1 MHMMSTVKEI
11 MTPRVVTIA
20 PDQTIETAARLMTR
34 HSISSLV
41 VCEDEAIIGIITE
54 RDITSR
60 IVAVGQN
67 PREITV
73 SEIMSP
79 DIVTCAPS
87 TTLAEACETMQ
98 QNRIKKLAV
107 FDDSQLKGIISLT
120 DIAQRHPEL
129 MEKLNNM
136 REKRNGNGV
145 DDIIN
150 LIQCDEGHHL
160 EFKAS
165 LRVDRQSGNA
175 NPALELVV
183 MKTIC
188 AFMNAEGGTLLI
200 GLTDDN
206 KVIGIDDDYPLIKGH
221 DRDGYQNFIISKLS
235 NCVGNYFLQYV
246 SVSFHNLLGKDL
258 CQVDVRPSD
267 KPAYLSNKGKQEFVV
282 RTGNNSR
289 PFKISEAAQYI
300 TKRWG

>member
-1 MHMMSTVKEI
+1 
-11 MTPRVVTIA
+11 MTPRVVTIS
-20 PDQTIETAARLMTR
+20 PDQTIEYAARIMTR

-41 VCEDEAIIGIITE
+41 VSEKDEIIGIITE

-60 IVAVGQN
+60 IVAVGQD
-67 PREITV
+67 PKEVKV
-73 SEIMSP
+73 SDIMSP
-79 DIVTCAPS
+79 DIVTCSPS
-87 TTLAEACETMQ
+87 TSLSEACERMQ

-107 FDDSQLKGIISLT
+107 FDDTELKGIVSLT

-129 MEKLNNM
+129 LGKLTKM

-165 LRVDRQSGNA
+165 LRVDRKTGQA
-175 NPALELVV
+175 NPSLELVV

-188 AFMNAEGGTLLI
+188 AFLNADGGTLLI
-200 GLTDDN
+200 GLSDDN
-206 KVIGIDDDYPLIKGH
+206 KVVGVNDDYPLIKGN
-221 DRDGYQNFIISKLS
+221 DRDGFQNFIITQIS
-235 NCVGNYFLQYV
+235 NNIGNYYLQYV
-246 SVSFHNLLGKDL
+246 QVSFHNLLGRDL
-258 CQVDVRPSD
+258 CQVDVTPSD
-267 KPAYLSNKGKQEFVV
+267 KPAYLSNKGKQDFIV

-300 TKRWG
+300 AKRWG

>member
-1 MHMMSTVKEI
+1 MMSTVREI
-11 MTPRVVTIA
+11 MTPRVVTIS
-20 PDQTIETAARLMTR
+20 PDQTIESAARLMTR

-41 VCEDEAIIGIITE
+41 VSQGAEIIGILTE

-67 PREITV
+67 PREVTV
-73 SEIMSP
+73 SEIMSS
-79 DIVTCAPS
+79 DIVTCSPS

-98 QNRIKKLAV
+98 RNRIKKLAV
-107 FDDSQLKGIISLT
+107 FEDMELKGIVSLT

-129 MEKLNNM
+129 IEKLTQM

-150 LIQCDEGHHL
+150 LIQCDEGMHL
-160 EFKAS
+160 EFKSS
-165 LRVDRQSGNA
+165 LLVDRGTGNA

-183 MKTIC
+183 LKTIC
-188 AFMNAEGGTLLI
+188 AFLNAEGGTLLI

-206 KVIGIDDDYPLIKGH
+206 KVAGIDDDYPLIKGQN
-221 DRDGYQNFIISKLS
+221 RDGFQNRVFTQVS
-235 NCVGNYFLQYV
+235 NNIGNFYLQYV
-246 SVSFHNLLGKDL
+246 NVSFHNILGKDL
-258 CQVDVRPSD
+258 CQVDVSSSD
-267 KPAYLSNKGKQEFVV
+267 RPAYLINKGNQDFIV
-282 RTGNNSR
+282 RSGNNSR

>member
-1 MHMMSTVKEI
+1 MMSTVKEI
-11 MTPRVVTIA
+11 MTPRVVTVS
-20 PDQTIETAARLMTR
+20 PDQSIEAAARLMTR

-41 VCEDEAIIGIITE
+41 VSNGDDILGIVTE

-67 PREITV
+67 PKEVKVTD
-73 SEIMSP
+73 IMSP
-79 DIVTCAPS
+79 EIVSCEPN

-98 QNRIKKLAV
+98 RNRIRKLAV
-107 FDDSQLKGIISLT
+107 FDDHGLKGIVSLT

-129 MEKLNNM
+129 MDKLEKM
-136 REKRNGNGV
+136 REKRNGGGV
-145 DDIIN
+145 EDIIN
-150 LIQCDEGHHL
+150 LIQCDEGMHL

-165 LRVDRQSGNA
+165 FRVDRTSGNI

-183 MKTIC
+183 LKTIC
-188 AFMNAEGGTLLI
+188 AFLNAEGGTLLI

-206 KVIGIDDDYPLIKGH
+206 KVAGIDDDYPLIKGQN
-221 DRDGYQNFIISKLS
+221 RDGFQNLLITQVS
-235 NCVGNYFLQYV
+235 NRVGNFYLQYV
-246 SVSFHNLLGKDL
+246 NVTFHNLLGKDL
-258 CQVDVRPSD
+258 CQVDVAPSHR
-267 KPAYLSNKGKQEFVV
+267 PAYLNNKGKQEFIV

-300 TKRWG
+300 TRRWG

>member
-1 MHMMSTVKEI
+1 
-11 MTPRVVTIA
+11 MTPRVVTIS
-20 PDQTIETAARLMTR
+20 PDQTIESAARLMTR

-41 VCEDEAIIGIITE
+41 VSQGAEIIGILTE

-67 PREITV
+67 PREVTV
-73 SEIMSP
+73 SEIMSS
-79 DIVTCAPS
+79 DIVTCSPS

-98 QNRIKKLAV
+98 RNRIKKLAV
-107 FDDSQLKGIISLT
+107 FEDMELKGIVSLT

-129 MEKLNNM
+129 IEKLTQM

-150 LIQCDEGHHL
+150 LIQCDEGMHL
-160 EFKAS
+160 EFKSS
-165 LRVDRQSGNA
+165 LLVDRGTGNA

-183 MKTIC
+183 LKTIC
-188 AFMNAEGGTLLI
+188 AFLNAEGGTLLI

-206 KVIGIDDDYPLIKGH
+206 KVAGIDDDYPLIKGQN
-221 DRDGYQNFIISKLS
+221 RDGFQNRVFTQVS
-235 NCVGNYFLQYV
+235 NNIGNFYLQYV
-246 SVSFHNLLGKDL
+246 NVSFHNILGKDL
-258 CQVDVRPSD
+258 CQVDVSSSD
-267 KPAYLSNKGKQEFVV
+267 RPAYLINKGNQDFIV
-282 RTGNNSR
+282 RSGNNSR

>member
-1 MHMMSTVKEI
+1 
-11 MTPRVVTIA
+11 MTPRVVTIS
-20 PDQTIETAARLMTR
+20 PDQTIETAARIMTR

-41 VCEDEAIIGIITE
+41 VSEGNEIMGIITE

-67 PREITV
+67 PREIKV
-73 SEIMSP
+73 SDIMSP

-98 QNRIKKLAV
+98 SNRIKKLAV
-107 FDDSQLKGIISLT
+107 FDETELRGIVSLT

-129 MEKLNNM
+129 MDKLNKM
-136 REKRNGNGV
+136 KEKRNGNDV

-165 LRVDRQSGNA
+165 LRVDRHTGEV

-188 AFMNAEGGTLLI
+188 AFLNAEGGTLLI

-206 KVIGIDDDYPLIKGH
+206 GVIGIDDDYPLIKGN
-221 DRDGYQNFIISKLS
+221 DRDGYQNFIISKVS
-235 NCVGNYFLQYV
+235 NCVGNYYLQYV

-258 CQVDVRPSD
+258 CQVDVNPSD
-267 KPAYLSNKGKQEFVV
+267 KPAYLSNKGKQDFIV

>member
-1 MHMMSTVKEI
+1 MISTVKEI
-11 MTPRVVTIA
+11 MTPQVVTIS
-20 PDQTIETAARLMTR
+20 PDQTIEAAARLMTR

-41 VCEDEAIIGIITE
+41 VSEKSRIVGILTE

-67 PREITV
+67 PREIKV
-73 SEIMSP
+73 KDIMTP
-79 DIVTCAPS
+79 DIIKCDPS
-87 TTLAEACETMQ
+87 TSLADACETMQ
-98 QNRIKKLAV
+98 RNRIRKLAV
-107 FDDSQLKGIISLT
+107 FDEEKLRGIVSLT
-120 DIAQRHPEL
+120 DIAQRHPDL
-129 MEKLNNM
+129 LEKLSQM

-150 LIQCDEGHHL
+150 LIQCDEGMHL

-165 LRVDRQSGNA
+165 LRVDRKTGQA
-175 NPALELVV
+175 NSALELVI

-188 AFMNAEGGTLLI
+188 AFLNAEGGTLLI

-206 KVIGIDDDYPLIKGH
+206 RVVGIDDDYPLIKGGN
-221 DRDGYQNFIISKLS
+221 RDGFQNYVITQVS
-235 NCVGNYFLQYV
+235 NNIGNYYLQYV
-246 SVSFHNLLGKDL
+246 SLTFHNLLGKDL
-258 CQVDVRPSD
+258 CQVDVTPSD
-267 KPAYLSNKGKQEFVV
+267 RPAYLNNKGKQDFIV

-300 TKRWG
+300 AKRWG